1 MSDQTLQA
9 LIHGKAAH
17 ADPLACIE
25 DISAELAARRFPGY
39 PHSIWQLALHMNYWM
54 DYDLRTVEGDAT
66 PYPEH
71 AIESWPD
78 HPEQQNEDDWRKTI
92 ARFRELLAQ
101 LSVLAESD
109 TANLDAI
116 TAKIGPGNKRREC
129 RVQTILFELIAHN
142 SYHTGQIALLRR
154 QAGAWPPERGGD
166 TW

>member
-1 MSDQTLQA
+1 VAETALRG

-17 ADPLACIE
+17 ADPVACVE
-25 DISAELAARRFPGY
+25 DISAELAARRVSGY
-39 PHSIWQLALHMNYWM
+39 PHSIWQLVLHMNYWM
-54 DYDLRTVEGDAT
+54 DYDLRAISNDVS

-78 HPEQQNEDDWRKTI
+78 HPQQPNEADWRKTTV
-92 ARFRELLAQ
+92 RFRELLSQ
-101 LSVLAESD
+101 LSTLADSGTE
-109 TANLDAI
+109 NLAR
-116 TAKIGPGNKRREC
+116 TTTKVTTGNTRRQCSVET
-129 RVQTILFELIAHN
+129 VLFEIIAHN